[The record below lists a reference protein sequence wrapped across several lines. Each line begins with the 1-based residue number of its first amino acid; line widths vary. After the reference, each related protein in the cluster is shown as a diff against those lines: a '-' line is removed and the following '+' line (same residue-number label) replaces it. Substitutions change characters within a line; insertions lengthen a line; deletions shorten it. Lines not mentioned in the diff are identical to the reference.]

1 MKAGEV
7 TAVLR
12 SAGVRYAL
20 IGAHAMAARGYAR
33 STIDVDFLT
42 TDNRVLDASL
52 WTDLERTGASVE
64 CRRGDAD
71 DPLAGV
77 VHIRLADGT
86 ECDLVVGRWNWEAH
100 VVERAEPMRLAGVD
114 LPVARAS
121 DLILLKLAAGGYLDL
136 RDAAALLASGDR
148 KTLVGEVEQYL
159 ADVRPDV
166 RTAWRDLLAALDA

>member
-1 MKAGEV
+1 MPG
-7 TAVLR
+7 
-12 SAGVRYAL
+12 
-20 IGAHAMAARGYAR
+20 

-42 TDNRVLDASL
+42 TDNRVLDSSV

-77 VHIRLADGT
+77 VHFRLSIP
-86 ECDLVVGRWNWEAH
+86 ECDLVVGRWKWEAQ

-114 LPVARAS
+114 APVARAS

-148 KTLVGEVEQYL
+148 EHARRRG
-159 ADVRPDV
+159 
-166 RTAWRDLLAALDA
+166 

>member
-1 MKAGEV
+1 MKVGDVVAI
-7 TAVLR
+7 LR

-42 TDNRVLDASL
+42 TDNRVLDPSV
-52 WTDLERTGASVE
+52 WTDLERTGAYVE

-77 VHIRLADGT
+77 VHIRLADGA
-86 ECDLVVGRWNWEAH
+86 EFDLVVGRWKWEAQ

-114 LPVARAS
+114 MPVARAS

-136 RDAAALLASGDR
+136 HDAAALLASGDR
-148 KTLVGEVEQYL
+148 DTLVGEVEQYL

-166 RTAWRDLLAALDA
+166 RAVWRELLAAADA